1 MEIIYIMVA
10 LSLLMAVGF
19 LLAFIWSLKNG
30 QQDDLITPAM
40 RILTEENEI
49 PKVNKPL

>member
-1 MEIIYIMVA
+1 MYVMIS

-19 LLAFIWSLKNG
+19 LLAFVWSVKNG

-40 RILTEENEI
+40 RILTEE
-49 PKVNKPL
+49 KTNKPL

>member
-1 MEIIYIMVA
+1 MEIIYVMIA

-19 LLAFIWSLKNG
+19 LLAFVWSVKNG

-40 RILTEENEI
+40 RILTEE
-49 PKVNKPL
+49 KTNKPL